1 MFSIAIGIMIIETIT
16 NHGYQYNNT
25 IYKQEVGGAIGL
37 ELVGWIA
44 KVYMCWWDKQLL
56 QRIEAENMTVEL
68 YKRYEDDCNIAV
80 DDHREDTAD
89 EQVIRR
95 ISQIADTIDP
105 AIKSTYDCGSKYA
118 DNRLPLLDLKTWIG
132 KGQDESWKLMHTHYM
147 KDVSSRYLIHAR
159 SGHPSSMKM
168 NVLVNEG
175 LRILRNTSTHL
186 GWEEARKH
194 LQYFVL
200 RMQFSGYEHATR
212 SKVIEKVLRKWD
224 EKLERYAQTNKMYKS
239 RKEQYDERRAA
250 KDEKK
255 TNWYN
260 REKYDGVLFVD
271 VTENSELK
279 REVQKACKKN
289 KMKVKVVEK
298 MRGTVKDEL
307 QRSNPFKTG
316 SCRREHCVICR
327 LGIEVD
333 CRTTGCV
340 YQILC
345 KECTR
350 KYRGQT
356 GRSICYRTNEHF
368 KDFEDKKEGSVLYE
382 HSKKY
387 HNNQKFEVDISILAR
402 CFGEPTTRM
411 ITEAVLI
418 NELSDNDTLNS
429 RSEWNYVK
437 LPNVAITRN

>member
-1 MFSIAIGIMIIETIT
+1 MFSIAIGILIIETIT

-168 NVLVNEG
+168 NV
-175 LRILRNTSTHL
+175 
-186 GWEEARKH
+186 
-194 LQYFVL
+194 
-200 RMQFSGYEHATR
+200 
-212 SKVIEKVLRKWD
+212 
-224 EKLERYAQTNKMYKS
+224 
-239 RKEQYDERRAA
+239 
-250 KDEKK
+250 
-255 TNWYN
+255 
-260 REKYDGVLFVD
+260 
-271 VTENSELK
+271 
-279 REVQKACKKN
+279 
-289 KMKVKVVEK
+289 
-298 MRGTVKDEL
+298 
-307 QRSNPFKTG
+307 
-316 SCRREHCVICR
+316 
-327 LGIEVD
+327 
-333 CRTTGCV
+333 
-340 YQILC
+340 
-345 KECTR
+345 
-350 KYRGQT
+350 
-356 GRSICYRTNEHF
+356 
-368 KDFEDKKEGSVLYE
+368 
-382 HSKKY
+382 
-387 HNNQKFEVDISILAR
+387 
-402 CFGEPTTRM
+402 
-411 ITEAVLI
+411 
-418 NELSDNDTLNS
+418 
-429 RSEWNYVK
+429 
-437 LPNVAITRN
+437 